1 MTRYSFSPSLPT
13 SYSAQ
18 MWGCES
24 CEIVFASRSKRWR
37 TSGEDDRCCGRTLI
51 ATVRSRRVSRAL

>member
-1 MTRYSFSPSLPT
+1 MTRYSVSPSRPT

-24 CEIVFASRSKRWR
+24 CEIVFASRSNRWR
-37 TSGEDDRCCGRTLI
+37 VSGDAAVWDGSTLI